1 MDERTRLEILNDPVY
16 GPNSPFFWPGI
27 VWQAK
32 TFAFYDRSADCR
44 STKDF
49 LEKYKDNYSGVEGY
63 IDNTEDPEKEHIEK
77 LYAHFHKLYDR
88 IESWPYHTFFV
99 SALYRMIFHE
109 TFPYQSKLY
118 QVTRSFYFDDLNR
131 VYISEGLYDRAIS
144 SVSLQSL
151 EETQQD
157 KEIDKVGG
165 RISEDTWYH
174 LTRILLDPDSD
185 PLVLKE
191 VIRFIR
197 LLEQYNLRDGYPEG
211 IKEDLLFMLERRFA
225 NDKPVDTEPFP
236 EKYLVCL
243 SLLRIPTEKVE
254 QAMNKSIEEKSYR
267 PFIDLLQPF
276 IDLLETDETDE
287 S

>member
-1 MDERTRLEILNDPVY
+1 MTQCTGQTHHSFGLGLCGMLRIL
-16 GPNSPFFWPGI
+16 FFMAGQSIIDQPKISWRI
-27 VWQAK
+27 MNI
-32 TFAFYDRSADCR
+32 T
-44 STKDF
+44 
-49 LEKYKDNYSGVEGY
+49 VEGY
-63 IDNTEDPEKEHIEK
+63 IENIEDPEIEYPEKEYIEK
-77 LYAHFHKLYDR
+77 LYAHFHKLYHG
-88 IESWPYHTFFV
+88 IESWPYHIFVV

-109 TFPYQSKLY
+109 VFPYQSKLY
-118 QVTRSFYFDDLNR
+118 EVPRSFYFDDLNR
-131 VYISEGLYDRAIS
+131 AYLSKGLYDRA
-144 SVSLQSL
+144 VSAVTLQSL

-165 RISEDTWYH
+165 RISEGTWYH
-174 LTRILLDPDSD
+174 LTRILLDPKSN

-191 VIRFIR
+191 LIRFIR

-225 NDKPVDTEPFP
+225 NDGPVDTEPFP

-254 QAMNKSIEEKSYR
+254 QAMKKSIEEKSYR
-267 PFIDLLQPF
+267 PFIDLLQPL

>member
-1 MDERTRLEILNDPVY
+1 
-16 GPNSPFFWPGI
+16 
-27 VWQAK
+27 
-32 TFAFYDRSADCR
+32 
-44 STKDF
+44 
-49 LEKYKDNYSGVEGY
+49 
-63 IDNTEDPEKEHIEK
+63 
-77 LYAHFHKLYDR
+77 
-88 IESWPYHTFFV
+88 
-99 SALYRMIFHE
+99 MIFHE

-118 QVTRSFYFDDLNR
+118 QVPRSFYFDDLNR
-131 VYISEGLYDRAIS
+131 VYISKGLYDRAIS

-165 RISEDTWYH
+165 RISEGTWYH

-191 VIRFIR
+191 VIR
-197 LLEQYNLRDGYPEG
+197 LLEQYNLVDAYTEDFT
-211 IKEDLLFMLERRFA
+211 KELLSGFEAFIDCGVLVQPSGKKRFK
-225 NDKPVDTEPFP
+225 DRLLP
-236 EKYLVCL
+236 CL
-243 SLLRIPTEKVE
+243 SLLRIPTEEVE
-254 QAMNKSIEEKSYR
+254 QAMKKSLEEKSYR